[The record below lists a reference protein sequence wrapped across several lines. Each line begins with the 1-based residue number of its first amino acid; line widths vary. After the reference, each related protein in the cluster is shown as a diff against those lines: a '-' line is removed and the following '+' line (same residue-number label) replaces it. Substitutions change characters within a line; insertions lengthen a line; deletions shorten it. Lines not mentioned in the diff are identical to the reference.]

1 MKGAALL
8 LTACLSLFRIG
19 FSWADEPAAEGLQ
32 LQLEPLYVKI
42 WGARTD
48 LGDLVNHQA
57 SLVVDPTNDFT
68 LRGELSYRKG
78 NWRAGLNGWWF
89 DSDYELVKT
98 IPPANFLAHTKV
110 SFWSI
115 GPFVD
120 YRIYGAEGKE
130 LFLQFGAKFCGS
142 QQRLIGVRNSEALVS
157 HAEVDLFGGPGIG
170 IKGQINF
177 LKNFWLKGFIT
188 QSVTIGEVNRKVI
201 GPQNAI
207 VEFADET
214 VVVPITEAHL
224 KVSYYFTPHFA
235 FGVGGFLSVWY
246 GVPSPA
252 RPLEAARW
260 KEPEDTLVFTG
271 LILAAEGKW

>member
-1 MKGAALL
+1 MKSAAWLL
-8 LTACLSLFRIG
+8 ATCLSLFWFG
-19 FSWADEPAAEGLQ
+19 LGWADEPAPEGFQ
-32 LQLEPLYVKI
+32 LQLEPLYIKI

-48 LGDLVNHQA
+48 LGDLVNHQT
-57 SLVVDPTNDFT
+57 SLVVDPTKDLT
-68 LRGELSYRKG
+68 LRGEISYRRG

-98 IPPANFLAHTKV
+98 VPPVNFLAHTKV
-110 SFWSI
+110 SFWSV

-130 LFLQFGAKFCGS
+130 LFLQLGAKFCGS
-142 QQRLIGVRNSEALVS
+142 QQRLMGVRNSEALTS
-157 HAEVDLFGGPGIG
+157 YAEVDLLGGPGIG
-170 IKGQINF
+170 LKGQINF

-188 QSVTIGEVNRKVI
+188 QSVTVGGVNRKI
-201 GPQNAI
+201 IRQQN
-207 VEFADET
+207 VLEFAGDT
-214 VVVPITEAHL
+214 VVVPITEAQV

-252 RPLEAARW
+252 RPLGTAQWE
-260 KEPEDTLVFTG
+260 EPGDTLVFTG
-271 LILAAEGKW
+271 LVLAAEGKW